1 MCWSIVGKEK
11 QTVGSPFFGAFP
23 SNCIRKAT
31 KVTNVNFFIHIFPNA
46 AILVNYTANSCKLY
60 HPNPGTFWSYYVL
73 EEAAIEEKEVK

>member
-46 AILVNYTANSCKLY
+46 AILVNYTGEFL
-60 HPNPGTFWSYYVL
+60 
-73 EEAAIEEKEVK
+73 